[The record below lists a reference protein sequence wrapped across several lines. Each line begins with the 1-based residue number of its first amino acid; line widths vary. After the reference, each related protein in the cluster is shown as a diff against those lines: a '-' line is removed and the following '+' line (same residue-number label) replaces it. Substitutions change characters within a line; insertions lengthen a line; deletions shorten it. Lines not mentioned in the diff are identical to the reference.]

1 VKALVAGFGSIGQR
15 HARLLQPMVAQ
26 IAIVSSRPAAGYR
39 RYESLE
45 TAITDFA
52 PDVVVVATITSRHG
66 ESLNTLKRL
75 GFARRVLIE
84 KPIFAHKRE
93 SSAPYPFEIFVAYQ
107 LRFHPVV
114 VALRRALRGQ
124 TIYTAHGYVGQHL
137 GQWRPG
143 RIVRETYSAHR
154 NKGGGV
160 VRDLSHEL
168 DLVNHLFG
176 PIQEAQAIVAR
187 ADDITVDSE
196 DAAAFVLRTSLCP
209 VISLQMNCLDH
220 IPRREWIVTTK
231 EASFKA
237 DLITQTVSQNNDVTY
252 VACGPDDAYRAMH
265 QALLAG
271 DVTQLCTFGEG
282 LALMKL
288 IETVTP

>member
-15 HARLLQPMVAQ
+15 HARLLQPLVAQ
-26 IAIVSSRPAAGYR
+26 VAIVSSRPAADYR

-66 ESLNTLKRL
+66 QSLNSLKRL

-84 KPIFAHKRE
+84 KPVFAHARE

-114 VALRRALRGQ
+114 AALRIALQGQ

-143 RIVRETYSAHR
+143 RNVRETYSAHR
-154 NKGGGV
+154 DQGGGV

-168 DLVNHLFG
+168 DLIGHLFG
-176 PIQEAQAIVAR
+176 PIEEAQAMAVR
-187 ADDITVDSE
+187 AGDITADSE
-196 DAAAFVLRTSLCP
+196 DAAAFVLRTRCCP
-209 VISLQMNCLDH
+209 MISLQLNCLDH
-220 IPRREWIVTTK
+220 IRRREWIVTTK
-231 EASFKA
+231 ETSFKA
-237 DLITQTVSQNNDVTY
+237 DLIAQTVSQNNHVSHI
-252 VACGPDDAYRAMH
+252 ACGPDDAYRAMH
-265 QALLAG
+265 QAILAG
-271 DVTQLCTFGEG
+271 DATQLCSFEEG

-288 IETVTP
+288 IELAAP